1 MSAEKLVQILL
12 TDSRCP
18 RARNLLEA
26 SVHRPRRGKIWVA
39 SFRDAGRQRWRST
52 GTTDRKAAMA
62 LAQEWER
69 DAGRRGGGP
78 RPPLKALVRVARGSG
93 QPDSGFTQQEVA
105 LILRISERAV
115 RAIERRAVEKLRR
128 NPALRALWRE
138 WSQGEI
144 EEGSRSA
151 TRWQLSRS
159 EIAAVYSLAQTS
171 AEWQVVRRVMALI
184 GSADGEAQ

>member
-1 MSAEKLVQILL
+1 MNAETFVQILL
-12 TDSRCP
+12 TDRRCQSG
-18 RARNLLEA
+18 RSLLEA

-52 GTTDRKAAMA
+52 GTTDRQAAMA

-69 DAGRRGGGP
+69 DAERRGGGP

-93 QPDSGFTQQEVA
+93 QPDTGFTQQEVA

-138 WSQGEI
+138 WSRGEI

-159 EIAAVYSLAQTS
+159 EIAAVYSLAQTPTERQ
-171 AEWQVVRRVMALI
+171 AIRKVMAMI
-184 GSADGEAQ
+184 GSADTEAR